1 MLILERLEKLGSRTN
16 KVSAKPMQIAVVQP
30 GQSRRPPKRQPGE
43 KRKHVRTKPQLL
55 TRAELDGRSNA
66 AKFYDQLIIDIE
78 NDLGGRDNISTIE
91 HGLIE
96 AYAGAKVWLDNINT
110 RLALGQQIDFSEHA
124 SAISALVKTASRL
137 GLSRRSKNVTPT
149 LSEYIDSLKREE
161 VNAEQ
166 QSEAAE

>member
-1 MLILERLEKLGSRTN
+1 
-16 KVSAKPMQIAVVQP
+16 MQIALVQS
-30 GQSRRPPKRQPGE
+30 GQSPNTPKRQPGE
-43 KRKHVRTKPQLL
+43 KRKHRRTKPQLL

-149 LSEYIDSLKREE
+149 LSEYIDSLKHEE
-161 VNAEQ
+161 VSRDTEQ
-166 QSEAAE
+166 QSEAE